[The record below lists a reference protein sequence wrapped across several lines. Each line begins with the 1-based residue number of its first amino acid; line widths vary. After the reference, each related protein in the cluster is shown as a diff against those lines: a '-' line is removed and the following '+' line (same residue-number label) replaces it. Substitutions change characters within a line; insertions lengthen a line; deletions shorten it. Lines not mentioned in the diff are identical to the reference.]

1 MSYRLIATNTTS
13 IENEEFEK
21 LRWTNRKEGKVLYC
35 HSLCFRKLLTLF
47 SPQFQKIVNVYNL
60 GALANF
66 KSVFGQHVLWY
77 YSWSVYAFNTY
88 QTLGGGFQMSA
99 KGTEYLLK
107 EIIEGM

>member
-1 MSYRLIATNTTS
+1 MDKSEGGKS
-13 IENEEFEK
+13 II
-21 LRWTNRKEGKVLYC
+21 LL
-35 HSLCFRKLLTLF
+35 FRFALEKLLTLF

-66 KSVFGQHVLWY
+66 KSVFGPHVLWY
-77 YSWSVYAFNTY
+77 YSWSVYTINTDE
-88 QTLGGGFQMSA
+88 TLGGGYQMSA